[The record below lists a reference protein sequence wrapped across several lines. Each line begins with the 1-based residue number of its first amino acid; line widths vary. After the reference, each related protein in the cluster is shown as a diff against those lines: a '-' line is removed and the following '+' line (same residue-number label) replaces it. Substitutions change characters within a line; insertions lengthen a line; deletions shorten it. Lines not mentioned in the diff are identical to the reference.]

1 MSSKFLRCILV
12 ACSVSLSYA
21 AEGCDVS
28 LTEQY
33 HDCVRIVDS
42 LCPDKGGQ
50 ARVFAVDGS
59 EFTAGQARW
68 LQGQLHKVVQACA
81 RGDQAQAAQLLAEA
95 QELLK
100 SHHRAS

>member
-1 MSSKFLRCILV
+1 MSSKFLRSILV
-12 ACSVSLSYA
+12 ACAVSLSYA

-42 LCPDKGGQ
+42 
-50 ARVFAVDGS
+50 
-59 EFTAGQARW
+59 
-68 LQGQLHKVVQACA
+68 QLHKVAQACA